1 MPRRRD
7 GCSGRRTVTVTVG
20 TEPWV
25 GRALPRFEDE
35 ALLRGAGRFI
45 DDLDPVPNVRH
56 AAILRSLLPHARIN
70 GMDATAALELP
81 GVFGVLTGADVA
93 AMSRPF
99 PAGIDTSVP
108 YWAAAQEVTRYVG
121 EPLAVVVARDRY
133 VAEDALELIQVDY
146 EPLDPVLDVEAAVHT
161 EACVHDRSFTY
172 GDVDGALEG
181 ADLIVRERFRF
192 PRWTCTPVECYGVVC
207 DWDEGTGTL
216 TAWANFQGPFT
227 LHSVAA
233 AALRLPGSRLRL
245 ITPRDSGGSFGIKAS
260 VYAYVVLIGL
270 AARRF
275 GVPVRWTEDRLEHLA
290 ASATS
295 TARVTEIEAGFARD
309 GELLALRYDA
319 IEDVGAYVRAPEPAT
334 LYRMHGSL
342 GGAYRVRNV
351 ATRNRVVLTNR
362 CPSGL
367 NRGFGGPQVYFGL
380 ERTMAI
386 AARRLGLDPAEV
398 ARRNLIPAED
408 FPYRTPSG
416 GLYDSGDYAACLE
429 RALELAR
436 YEERRADRVAAAAE
450 GRLVGTGLAC
460 VVEPSISNMGYITL
474 AQTADERAE
483 TLPKSG
489 NAEGATVTMN
499 PLGGITV
506 RMATTP
512 QGQGHKTVAA
522 QIVADV
528 LGLDPGDV
536 DVVSELDT
544 ATDAWTVASG
554 NYSSRFAGVGT
565 GAVLRAAEK
574 VQAKLRVI
582 AAAQL
587 DCDADEIE
595 LREGKAWN
603 GTSSVSLRR
612 LAGIAHWHPDA
623 LPPGV
628 EPGLHETAY
637 YAAPNLAAPDED
649 DRVASSAAHGFLVDI
664 AVVEVERDTG
674 AVRLLDYVSV
684 HDAGRLLN
692 PLVVEGQ
699 VRGGFAHGVGAA
711 LFEHVAY
718 DEDGNLLTGTFM
730 DYLCPTAA
738 DIPSVRSEHLETPSP
753 FTALGAKGLGEG
765 TTMSAPVAIA
775 NAVADALGIDA
786 VELPLTPARVW
797 ELLG

>member
-1 MPRRRD
+1 MT
-7 GCSGRRTVTVTVG
+7 TVA

-25 GRALPRFEDE
+25 GRSLPRLEDE
-35 ALLRGAGRFI
+35 PLLRGAGRFI

-56 AAILRSLLPHARIN
+56 AAILRSLLAHARIN
-70 GMDATAALELP
+70 GLDASAALELP
-81 GVFGVLTGADVA
+81 GVLGVLTGADVA

-108 YWAAAQEVTRYVG
+108 YWAAAHEVTRYAG

-146 EPLDPVLDVEAAVHT
+146 EPLDPVLDVQAAVDT
-161 EACVHDRSFTY
+161 DACVHDRSFAY
-172 GDVDGALEG
+172 GEVDDALAG

-207 DWDEGTGTL
+207 DWDKGTGTL

-295 TARVTEIEAGFARD
+295 TARVTEIEAGFAAD

-367 NRGFGGPQVYFGL
+367 NRGFGGPQLYFGL

-386 AARRLGLDPAEV
+386 AARRLGLDPAAV
-398 ARRNLIPAED
+398 ARRNLIQAEE

-429 RALELAR
+429 RALELAT
-436 YEERRADRVAAAAE
+436 YTERRAEQAAGAADR
-450 GRLVGTGLAC
+450 RLVGIGLAC

-474 AQTADERAE
+474 AQTAEERAE

-489 NAEGATVTMN
+489 NAEGATVTVN

-506 RMATTP
+506 RTATTP

-522 QIVADV
+522 QVVADV
-528 LGLDPGDV
+528 LGVVPADV

-554 NYSSRFAGVGT
+554 NYSSRFSGVGT

-582 AAAQL
+582 ASTQL
-587 DCDADEIE
+587 DCDADDVE

-603 GTSSVSLRR
+603 GGSSVSLRR
-612 LAGIAHWHPDA
+612 LAGLAHWHPDA

-637 YAAPNLAAPDED
+637 YAAPNLAAPEED

-664 AVVEVERDTG
+664 AVVEVERQTG
-674 AVRLLDYVSV
+674 AVRLLDYVSI

-692 PLVVEGQ
+692 PLVAEGQ

-711 LFEHVAY
+711 LFEHVVY
-718 DEDGNLLTGTFM
+718 DEDGNLVTGTFM

-738 DIPSVRSEHLETPSP
+738 DVPSLRSEHLETPSP

-786 VELPLTPARVW
+786 LELPLTPARVW
-797 ELLG
+797 ELIG

>member
-1 MPRRRD
+1 MTA
-7 GCSGRRTVTVTVG
+7 TVA

-35 ALLRGAGRFI
+35 PLLRGQGRFI

-56 AAILRSLLPHARIN
+56 AAILRSLLPHARITN
-70 GMDATAALELP
+70 LDPSPALELP
-81 GVFGVLTGADVA
+81 GVIGVLTGADVA

-99 PAGIDTSVP
+99 PAGIESDVP
-108 YWAAAQEVTRYVG
+108 CLAAAHEVTRYVG

-133 VAEDALELIQVDY
+133 VAEDALELIHVDY
-146 EPLDPVLDVEAAVHT
+146 EPLEPVLDAEAASAT
-161 EACVHDRSFTY
+161 EACIHDRSFAY
-172 GDVDGALEG
+172 GDVDGALAG
-181 ADLIVRERFRF
+181 AELVVRERFRF
-192 PRWTCTPVECYGVVC
+192 PRWSCTPVECYGVVC
-207 DWDEGTGTL
+207 EWDEGTGTL

-233 AALRLPGSRLRL
+233 AALRLPGAKLRL
-245 ITPRDSGGSFGIKAS
+245 ITPRDSGGSFGIKSA
-260 VYAYVVLIGL
+260 VYAYIVLIGL

-275 GVPVRWTEDRLEHLA
+275 AVPIRWTEDRLEHLA
-290 ASATS
+290 ASAAS
-295 TARVTEIEAGFARD
+295 TARVTELEAGFGPH
-309 GELLALRYDA
+309 GELIAVRYDV

-351 ATRNRVVLTNR
+351 AARNRVVLTNR
-362 CPSGL
+362 CPTGL
-367 NRGFGGPQVYFGL
+367 NRGFGGPQVYFAL
-380 ERTMAI
+380 ERAMAI
-386 AARRLGLDPAEV
+386 AAKRLGLDPADV
-398 ARRNLIPAED
+398 ARRNLIPADE

-416 GLYDSGDYAACLE
+416 GLYDSGDYVACLE

-436 YEERRADRVAAAAE
+436 YEDRREEQAAARAG
-450 GRLVGTGLAC
+450 GRLVGIGLAC

-474 AQTADERAE
+474 AQTAAERAE
-483 TLPKSG
+483 ALPKSG
-489 NAEGATVTMN
+489 NAEGATVAVS

-522 QIVADV
+522 QVVADA
-528 LGLDPGDV
+528 LGVDPGDV
-536 DVVSELDT
+536 DVLSELDT
-544 ATDAWTVASG
+544 STDAWTVASG
-554 NYSSRFAGVGT
+554 NYSSRFSGVGA
-565 GAVLRAAEK
+565 GAVLLAAEK
-574 VQAKLRVI
+574 VAAKLRAI
-582 AAAQL
+582 AASTLGCA
-587 DCDADEIE
+587 ADEVA

-603 GTSSVSLRR
+603 GEESVSLRR

-637 YAAPNLAAPDED
+637 YAAPNLAAPDDD
-649 DRVASSAAHGFLVDI
+649 DRVASSAAHGFLVDV
-664 AVVEVERDTG
+664 AVVEVDRETG
-674 AVRLLDYVSV
+674 AVRVLDYVSV
-684 HDAGRLLN
+684 HDAGRMLN
-692 PLVVEGQ
+692 PLIVEGQ

-711 LFEHVAY
+711 LFERIVY

-738 DIPSVRSEHLETPSP
+738 DLPSLRMAHLETASP
-753 FTALGAKGLGEG
+753 FTPLGAKGLGEG

-775 NAVADALGIDA
+775 NAVADAIGVDA

-797 ELLG
+797 ELIG

>member
-1 MPRRRD
+1 
-7 GCSGRRTVTVTVG
+7 
-20 TEPWV
+20 
-25 GRALPRFEDE
+25 
-35 ALLRGAGRFI
+35 
-45 DDLDPVPNVRH
+45 
-56 AAILRSLLPHARIN
+56 
-70 GMDATAALELP
+70 
-81 GVFGVLTGADVA
+81 
-93 AMSRPF
+93 MSRPF

-108 YWAAAQEVTRYVG
+108 YWAAAHEVTRYVG

-146 EPLDPVLDVEAAVHT
+146 EPLDPVLDVEAAVRT
-161 EACVHDRSFTY
+161 DACVHDRSFAY
-172 GDVDGALEG
+172 GDVDGALED

-207 DWDEGTGTL
+207 DWDEGAGTL

-380 ERTMAI
+380 ERTMAM
-386 AARRLGLDPAEV
+386 AAQRLGLDPADV
-398 ARRNLIPAED
+398 ARRNLLPAEE

-416 GLYDSGDYAACLE
+416 GLYDSGDYTACLE

-436 YEERRADRVAAAAE
+436 YQERRAEQEGAAAE
-450 GRLVGTGLAC
+450 GRLVGIGLAC

-474 AQTADERAE
+474 AQTTAERAE

-489 NAEGATVTMN
+489 NAEGATVTIN
-499 PLGGITV
+499 PLGGVTV
-506 RMATTP
+506 RTATTP

-528 LGLDPGDV
+528 LGLDPGNV

-554 NYSSRFAGVGT
+554 NYSSRFSGVGT

-574 VQAKLRVI
+574 VHAKLRVI

-587 DCDADEIE
+587 GCDADEIE

-603 GTSSVSLRR
+603 GSSSVSLRR

-692 PLVVEGQ
+692 PLLVEGQ

-711 LFEHVAY
+711 LFERVVY

-738 DIPSVRSEHLETPSP
+738 DLPSVRSEHLETPSP

>member
-1 MPRRRD
+1 MVD
-7 GCSGRRTVTVTVG
+7 VTT
-20 TEPWV
+20 TPSWV
-25 GRALPRFEDE
+25 GRALPRLEDE
-35 ALLRGAGRFI
+35 SLLRGEGRFI
-45 DDLDPVPNVRH
+45 DDLEPVPNVRH
-56 AAILRSLLPHARIN
+56 AAILRSIVPHARIA
-70 GMDATAALELP
+70 GLDTRAALELP
-81 GVFGVLTGADVA
+81 GVVGVLTGADVA
-93 AMSRPF
+93 AMSLPF
-99 PAGIDTSVP
+99 PAGIESGVP
-108 YWAAAQEVTRYVG
+108 YWAAAHEVTRYLG

-133 VAEDALELIQVDY
+133 VAEDALELIRVDY
-146 EPLDPVLDVEAAVHT
+146 EPLDPVLDVETAVHSA
-161 EACVHDRSFTY
+161 ACVHDRSFAY
-172 GDVDGALEG
+172 GDVEGAL
-181 ADLIVRERFRF
+181 ADAALVVKEHFHV
-192 PRWTCTPVECYGVVC
+192 PRWSCTPVECYGVIC
-207 DWDEGTGTL
+207 DWNEGTGTL

-233 AALRLPGSRLRL
+233 AALRLPGAKLRL
-245 ITPRDSGGSFGIKAS
+245 ITPPDSGGSFGIKSA

-290 ASATS
+290 GSSAS
-295 TARVTEIEAGFARD
+295 TARVTELEAGFAAD

-351 ATRNRVVLTNR
+351 ATHNRVVLTNR
-362 CPSGL
+362 CPTGL
-367 NRGFGGPQVYFGL
+367 NRGFGGPQVYFAL

-386 AARRLGLDPAEV
+386 AARRLGLDPADV
-398 ARRNLIPAED
+398 VRRNLIRADE

-429 RALELAR
+429 RSLELAH
-436 YEERRADRVAAAAE
+436 YEERRVEQAAARADD
-450 GRLVGTGLAC
+450 RLVGIGLAC

-474 AQTADERAE
+474 AQTPDERAE
-483 TLPKSG
+483 MLPKSG
-489 NAEGATVTMN
+489 NAEGATVTVN

-522 QIVADV
+522 QVVADV
-528 LGLDPGDV
+528 LGVPPAEV
-536 DVVSELDT
+536 DVLSEVDT
-544 ATDAWTVASG
+544 GRDAWTVASG
-554 NYSSRFAGVGT
+554 NYSSRFSGVGA
-565 GAVLRAAEK
+565 GAVLRAAQK
-574 VQAKLRVI
+574 IAAKLRTI

-587 DCDADEIE
+587 GCEPDEVE
-595 LREGKAWN
+595 LRDGKAWN
-603 GTSSVSLRR
+603 GERNLSLRR
-612 LAGIAHWHPDA
+612 LAGVAHWHPDS

-637 YAAPNLAAPDED
+637 YAAPNLAAPDAD

-664 AVVEVERDTG
+664 AVVEVERATG
-674 AVRLLDYVSV
+674 AVRVLDYVSV

-692 PLVVEGQ
+692 PLIVEGQ

-711 LFEHVAY
+711 LFERIVY

-738 DIPSVRSEHLETPSP
+738 DVPVLRMEHLETPSP

-765 TTMSAPVAIA
+765 TTMSAPAALA
-775 NAVADALGIDA
+775 NAVADALGVDA

-797 ELLG
+797 DLLA